1 MKSKKK
7 IFNEL
12 TMFTSNRF
20 VNDYL
25 SENKELDSEILWEAS

>member
-7 IFNEL
+7 VFNEL
-12 TMFTSNRF
+12 TMSSSNRF

-25 SENKELDSEILWEAS
+25 NEDKDSGILWEAS